1 MKSETKSH
9 DIHILPLK
17 LYLGIGIALIIL
29 TVITYTVAQIDLGP
43 YNLVVAMLIAM
54 TKALLVALFFM
65 HLLYDNKLYMII
77 FSIGLIFIA
86 IFIIFT
92 MFDTMRRGDIY
103 LEVGEPINK
112 EAIIY
117 QQMQTDTNDSSH
129 QNEQ

>member
-17 LYLGIGIALIIL
+17 LYLSIGIALIIL

-117 QQMQTDTNDSSH
+117 QQMQTDTTDSSH
-129 QNEQ
+129 QDEQ

>member
-1 MKSETKSH
+1 
-9 DIHILPLK
+9 
-17 LYLGIGIALIIL
+17 
-29 TVITYTVAQIDLGP
+29 
-43 YNLVVAMLIAM
+43 
-54 TKALLVALFFM
+54 LFFM

-117 QQMQTDTNDSSH
+117 QQMQTDTTDSSH
-129 QNEQ
+129 QDEH

>member
-1 MKSETKSH
+1 MKSKTKSH

-17 LYLGIGIALIIL
+17 LYLGIGITLIIL
-29 TVITYTVAQIDLGP
+29 TIITYTVAQIDLGP

-117 QQMQTDTNDSSH
+117 QQMQTDTTDSSH
-129 QNEQ
+129 QDEH